1 MNVKNINI
9 TKLIIFKNIFFN
21 IYTLTRYLSFH
32 FLTFELQ
39 ICSQL
44 QVMYISIVNILPLYR
59 SHTFI
64 QRYYMFPTAIHVYVH
79 LHHYQNKKNK
89 ILRAKHVENRKIKK
103 RFKKKEG
110 SN

>member
-1 MNVKNINI
+1 M
-9 TKLIIFKNIFFN
+9 FFN

-39 ICSQL
+39 ICFQL

-79 LHHYQNKKNK
+79 LHHYQ
-89 ILRAKHVENRKIKK
+89 
-103 RFKKKEG
+103 KKKK
-110 SN
+110 

>member
-1 MNVKNINI
+1 M
-9 TKLIIFKNIFFN
+9 FFN

-32 FLTFELQ
+32 FLKFELQ
-39 ICSQL
+39 ICFQL

-79 LHHYQNKKNK
+79 LHHYQKKKKNK